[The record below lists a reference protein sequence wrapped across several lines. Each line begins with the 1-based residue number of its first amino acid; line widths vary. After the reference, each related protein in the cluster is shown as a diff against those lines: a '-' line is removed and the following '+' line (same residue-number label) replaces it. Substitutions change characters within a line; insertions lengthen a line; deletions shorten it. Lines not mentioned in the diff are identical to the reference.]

1 MIVGLFGAFAHI
13 QRELGNN
20 EPSKKFGCV
29 CCYGSNRIRTHGA
42 RCSGRFGAVAAGY
55 HHNQQRHGDL
65 LQRSSAVSVQTRILV
80 HPRRRRHRQVR
91 AQCRYQCRTLLWS
104 GRGIDQTN
112 ITDDTY
118 PIYDRDNLNWREG
131 GNERGNDPIGYLRW
145 IKDPDGASGGH
156 PGKDYSVIEFV
167 DGVNLSSQ
175 GQYLKMTGIHEL
187 PSGTISSPY
196 ATAPAQPREKVLGTG
211 VFTNHTLI
219 HASAQTGVQYSR
231 ITSNQAAGIVGVYQS
246 GASMQAGDSGGPAII
261 KDASAQLPSAAN
273 GYQTQG
279 KWVGIVRGTIIN
291 YPIYSYT
298 SSANILADLRTRDL
312 ASGQDGSVVGAGF
325 EVTTNP

>member
-1 MIVGLFGAFAHI
+1 MNHRKSLAAFVATAAIASGLTGLAAPAASAQSLPGTITISNGTEWVGNDVRPENPP
-13 QRELGNN
+13 Q
-20 EPSKKFGCV
+20 
-29 CCYGSNRIRTHGA
+29 GSW
-42 RCSGRFGAVAAGY
+42 CSIGAVGNDAEGRKIGITAG
-55 HHNQQRHGDL
+55 HCWGLD
-65 LQRSSAVSVQTRILV
+65 V
-80 HPRRRRHRQVR
+80 PF
-91 AQCRYQCRTLLWS
+91 
-104 GRGIDQTN
+104 DQTN
-112 ITDDTY
+112 ITDNSK
-118 PIYDRDNLNWREG
+118 PVFDRDNLNWREG

-145 IKDPDGASGGH
+145 VKDPDGASGGH

-175 GQYLKMTGIHEL
+175 GEYLKMTGIHEL

-219 HASAQTGVQYSR
+219 HASHQTGVQYSR

-279 KWVGIVRGTIIN
+279 KWVGIVRGLIIN

-325 EVTTNP
+325 QVTTNP